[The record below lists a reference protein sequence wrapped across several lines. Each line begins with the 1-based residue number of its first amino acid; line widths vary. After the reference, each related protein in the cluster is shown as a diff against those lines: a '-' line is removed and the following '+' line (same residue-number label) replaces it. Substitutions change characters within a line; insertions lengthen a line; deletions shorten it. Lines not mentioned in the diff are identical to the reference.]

1 MADSLRKTALKQT
14 ICSLEKVQKFRKV
27 FLRPTAFEFVNKWP
41 VAIVG
46 VGQDQRADY
55 VNAGPGTDKEIIGV
69 IEIDL
74 ITDQDDE
81 ELIYDLLDLVDEVE
95 QQIEADI
102 ATFRLLTPRVYIMS
116 PVKLDEDPIIDIERE
131 LTAVRCSFTYHNGL

>member
-1 MADSLRKTALKQT
+1 MRQT
-14 ICSLEKVQKFRKV
+14 ICSLENVQKFRNV
-27 FLRPTAFEFVNKWP
+27 FLRPMAFEFINKWP

-81 ELIYDLLDLVDEVE
+81 ELICDLLDLVDDVE
-95 QQIEADI
+95 QRIEDDI